1 MSGPDAMTSTMS
13 GATVA
18 ARVLS
23 DLIDLQAATRPHAPA
38 LHDGQ
43 ASLGYAALKTRVDS
57 LAGRIAAA
65 GPRQAIVAGCLE
77 RSIDLVVAFLGTMR
91 AGAVW
96 LPLDPAYPRARLE
109 FMLQDAEPALLLASE
124 APPAWLSAGRPLLLT
139 GGEGAQPVPPPPL
152 PDELAYLIYTSGSTG
167 RPKGV
172 MVEHRGLVNLGR
184 CQAELFGL
192 AGDSRVLQVASP
204 NFDAFVSEVAMTL
217 WAGACLHLAPR
228 ADLMPGPGLAATLAA
243 RSITHV
249 TLSPAALG
257 VMRPSDLAPD
267 LALLL
272 AGEAWGEELLR
283 RWGPG
288 RRLCNG
294 YGPTEAT
301 VCATME
307 RCDPA
312 EAGPPAI
319 GRPLAGV
326 EVLLLDEDGRETP
339 PGGRGEILIGGIGVA
354 RGYWRRPDLTAE
366 RFVTDPAGRRGRFY
380 RSGDLGRLRPDGRLD
395 FHGRIDQQVKVRG
408 HRIEPGEV
416 EAALAGHP
424 ALAAAAVVPE
434 AVADGARLVAC
445 VVPRGVAPTP
455 MELRRFLLERL
466 PDWMVPARWVLLPAL
481 PLSPS
486 GKVDRRALPPP
497 LERQRGESGRAPRD
511 PLEQRLLA
519 IWEDTLGL
527 CGLGI
532 DEDFFALGGD
542 SLLAARLL
550 DRVGRALGRH
560 VAPAAMAREPT
571 VAGLARALRA
581 EGGALWSPLVTL
593 SAGAPDA
600 VPLFCVHPAGG
611 TVLPYRAL
619 ALALPPS
626 RPFHGLQACGY
637 EPGQAPD
644 TSIEAMAAR
653 YAAAIEATGTTGP
666 VALAGWS
673 FGALVA
679 LETARLL
686 ASRGRTIRQVILLD
700 AALGLDPNPEGE
712 ADIVQRLVRLYGWL
726 QDREAASGGG
736 GLDSLVEGAI
746 AAGIFPAEFD
756 VAQARRLAAIT
767 ASCFRAGATY
777 RPAPWDGP
785 VTLLRASRAAVPL
798 ADPLLGWGAVAPVL
812 VWTPGTH
819 LSMMRQ
825 PDVAALAE
833 RIEALLE
840 ARPLEAFSQPGAD

>member
-1 MSGPDAMTSTMS
+1 MSGDSLD
-13 GATVA
+13 

-23 DLIDLQAATRPHAPA
+23 DLPDRWAVARPDAPA
-38 LHDGQ
+38 LQDGR
-43 ASLGYAALKTRVDS
+43 ASLDHAELKRRIDA
-57 LAGRIAAA
+57 LAGRIATAA
-65 GPRQAIVAGCLE
+65 PRQAIVAGCFE
-77 RSIDLVVAFLGTMR
+77 RSLDLVVAFLATLR

-96 LPLDPAYPRARLE
+96 LPLDPGYPRARLE
-109 FMLQDAEPALLLASE
+109 FMLADAAPALLLAAE
-124 APPAWLSAGRPLLLT
+124 PPPAWLTEGRALLLT
-139 GGEGAQPVPPPPL
+139 EGEGAAPLPPPPR

-184 CQAELFGL
+184 SQAGLFGL
-192 AGDSRVLQVASP
+192 DGDSRVLQVASP

-228 ADLMPGPGLAATLAA
+228 EALMPGPVLAATLAV
-243 RSITHV
+243 RRITHI

-257 VMRPSDLAPD
+257 VLQPADLAPD
-267 LALLL
+267 LAMLV
-272 AGEAWGEELLR
+272 AGEAWGAELLR

-294 YGPTEAT
+294 YGPTETT

-307 RCDPA
+307 LCDPA

-319 GRPLAGV
+319 GRPLPGV
-326 EVLLLDEDGRETP
+326 EILLLDEDGRETP

-354 RGYWRRPDLTAE
+354 RGYWQRPELTAE
-366 RFVTDPAGRRGRFY
+366 RFVTDPAGRKGRFY
-380 RSGDLGRLRPDGRLD
+380 RSGDLGSLRPDGRLD

-408 HRIEPGEV
+408 HRIEPGEIETV
-416 EAALAGHP
+416 LAGHP

-434 AVADGARLVAC
+434 AVADGQRLVAC
-445 VVPRGVAPTP
+445 VVPRGAAPTP

-497 LERQRGESGRAPRD
+497 LERQRGEAGRAPRD

-519 IWEDTLGL
+519 LWEETLGL
-527 CGLGI
+527 GGLGI

-560 VAPAAMAREPT
+560 VAPSAMAQEPT
-571 VAGLARALRA
+571 VAGLARVLRA
-581 EGGALWSPLVTL
+581 EGGTHWSPLVTL
-593 SAGAPDA
+593 SAGTPDA

-619 ALALPPS
+619 ALALPAA
-626 RPFHGLQACGY
+626 RPFHGLQAFGY

-644 TSIEAMAAR
+644 ASIEAMAAR
-653 YAAAIEATGTTGP
+653 YAAAIEVAAPTGA

-686 ASRGRTIRQVILLD
+686 ASRGRAIRQVILLD

-726 QDREAASGGG
+726 QDREAASGDG
-736 GLDSLVEGAI
+736 GLDWLVESAI
-746 AAGIFPAEFD
+746 AAGIFPSDFD

-767 ASCFRAGATY
+767 AACFRAGASY

-785 VTLLRASRAAVPL
+785 VTLLRASKVAVQL
-798 ADPLLGWGAVAPVL
+798 ADPLLGWGAVSPLL

-819 LSMMRQ
+819 LSMLRQ
-825 PDVAALAE
+825 PGVAALAE
-833 RIEALLE
+833 RIEALIE
-840 ARPLEAFSQPGAD
+840 GRPLEVFRSPAAD